1 MEQGFDRLCAQC
13 FPNCTEKMFLLPK
26 KDRMLFLPL
35 FSVDLLGL
43 FPLRAAQPLEDLEG
57 GKEDPK
63 ILAKEEE
70 EEEVSE
76 LK

>member
-1 MEQGFDRLCAQC
+1 M
-13 FPNCTEKMFLLPK
+13 PK

-43 FPLRAAQPLEDLEG
+43 FPLRAAWPLEDLER